1 MPIKKDLNSTYGEK
15 LLRMFLKLM
24 FDGRRHFQVDLATDL
39 DCSRQTI
46 HRLAGHIEKEIGVA
60 NFEIGRDGR
69 RRYYQ
74 ISAYPQRSSLGL
86 ELEEIR
92 YLSLCKQLASG
103 IIPKQICNRIDKTI
117 FNLSCLLANDD
128 YEKRSEVQGVPV
140 SFNPKGYIDY
150 SPYYKTL
157 DKLLQ
162 SSIEKRV
169 CLVAYRAK
177 RLDEARIH
185 FFAPGRIISMSNALY
200 VQGYQTTKGE
210 AEKYRPMTLA
220 IHRVDDVTVT
230 DQSFNFEAADQEL
243 SSFGLKRH
251 ELKKF
256 RIRFNDGASDYVR
269 ERVWSSDQKI
279 EDQDDGSIILE
290 IGTVSELE
298 LMSWVRSF
306 GNEAKILKS

>member
-1 MPIKKDLNSTYGEK
+1 
-15 LLRMFLKLM
+15 
-24 FDGRRHFQVDLATDL
+24 
-39 DCSRQTI
+39 
-46 HRLAGHIEKEIGVA
+46 
-60 NFEIGRDGR
+60 
-69 RRYYQ
+69 
-74 ISAYPQRSSLGL
+74 
-86 ELEEIR
+86 
-92 YLSLCKQLASG
+92 
-103 IIPKQICNRIDKTI
+103 
-117 FNLSCLLANDD
+117 
-128 YEKRSEVQGVPV
+128 
-140 SFNPKGYIDY
+140 
-150 SPYYKTL
+150 
-157 DKLLQ
+157 
-162 SSIEKRV
+162 
-169 CLVAYRAK
+169 
-177 RLDEARIH
+177 
-185 FFAPGRIISMSNALY
+185 MSNALY

-220 IHRVDDVTVT
+220 IHRVEDVTVT